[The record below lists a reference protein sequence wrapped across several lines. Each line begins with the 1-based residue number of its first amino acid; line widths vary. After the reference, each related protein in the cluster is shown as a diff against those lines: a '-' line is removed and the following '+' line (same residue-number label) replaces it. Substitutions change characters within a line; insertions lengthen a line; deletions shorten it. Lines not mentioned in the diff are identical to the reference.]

1 MAIIRTETDAD
12 IEAVRLIHLQAFGR
26 ETEADIVDTLRHKQ
40 AAVLS
45 LVAVRRNEVVAHAFF
60 TRVVITR
67 DSGHERGVGLA
78 PLAVRPDQQRTGL
91 GTDLVRYGIAALK
104 NRRHGVLVVL
114 GDPAYYLRFG
124 FRPAARFGLR
134 CEFPA
139 PEDAFMA
146 LPLDTFWCGG
156 AGLVRYAKPFHEGG

>member
-1 MAIIRTETDAD
+1 MAIIRTETVDD
-12 IEAVRLIHLQAFGR
+12 IEAVRQIHLQAFGR
-26 ETEADIVDTLRHKQ
+26 ATEADIVDALRHKQ

-45 LVAVRRNEVVAHAFF
+45 LVATRRGEVVGHAFF
-60 TRVVITR
+60 TRVIITR

-91 GTDLVRYGIAALK
+91 GTDLVRYAIAALK

-114 GDPAYYLRFG
+114 GDPAYYRRFG
-124 FRPAARFGLR
+124 FQPAARFGLR

-139 PEDAFMA
+139 PPEAFMA
-146 LPLDTFWCGG
+146 MPLDSYWCGG
-156 AGLVRYAKPFHEGG
+156 SGLVRYAKPFHEAA